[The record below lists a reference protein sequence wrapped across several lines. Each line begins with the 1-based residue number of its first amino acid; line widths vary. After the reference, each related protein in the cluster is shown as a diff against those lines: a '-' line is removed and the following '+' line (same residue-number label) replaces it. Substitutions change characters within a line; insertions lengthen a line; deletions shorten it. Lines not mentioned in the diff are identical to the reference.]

1 MEDIEY
7 RFFHELTPLEM
18 CVLDDDWRI
27 VYANPLFKKTISN
40 YQPEEQNFNYFIES
54 ENRGSV
60 KELLDKAQESFE
72 IQQERLRVFSSS
84 DAEYHII
91 VRYFPEL
98 KRYYLVFSKK
108 SGESSQ
114 ALQITDTLTG
124 LPNREL
130 FLDRLGQLIFKCNR
144 TASKLAVL
152 FMDLNGFKPVNDN
165 YGHKAGDIVLK
176 IIAER
181 LQVSMRGMDTVARF
195 GGDEFVV
202 ALSDIKKGIHT
213 SLVAK
218 RIMNRV
224 EQPIDIGDNLN
235 VNVTTSIGIAL
246 YPDDDESIQN
256 LIKKA
261 DDAMYRAK
269 NSRNGYL
276 FYDMDKIFSN

>member
-1 MEDIEY
+1 MDDIEY

-18 CVLDDDWRI
+18 CVLDEDWKI
-27 VYANPLFKKTISN
+27 VYVNPFFKKTVSN
-40 YQPEEQNFNYFIES
+40 YQPEGQNFNYFIAS

-60 KELLDKAQESFE
+60 KEVLDKAQESFE
-72 IQQERLRVFSSS
+72 IQQEKLRIFSASE
-84 DAEYHII
+84 AEYNII
-91 VRYFPEL
+91 ARYFPGQ
-98 KRYYLVFSKK
+98 KRYYLVFSKEA
-108 SGESSQ
+108 GESSQ

-130 FLDRLGQLIFKCNR
+130 FLDRVGQLIFKCNR
-144 TASKLAVL
+144 SANKLALL
-152 FMDLNGFKPVNDN
+152 FMDLNGFKPINDN

-181 LQVSMRGMDTVARF
+181 LQLSMRGMDTVARF

-218 RIMNRV
+218 RIMNYV

-235 VNVTTSIGIAL
+235 VTVTISIGIAL
-246 YPDDDESIQN
+246 YPDDDKSIQN

-269 NSRNGYL
+269 NSKNGYL
-276 FYDMDKIFSN
+276 FYNMDKIMGN